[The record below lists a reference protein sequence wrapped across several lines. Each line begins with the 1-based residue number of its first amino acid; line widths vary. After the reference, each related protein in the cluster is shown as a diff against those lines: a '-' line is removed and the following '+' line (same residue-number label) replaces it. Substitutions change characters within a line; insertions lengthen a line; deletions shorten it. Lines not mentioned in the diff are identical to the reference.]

1 MKELSSIQVNF
12 LRPVWAPRDETL
24 EYICRC
30 TNIGVNGFK
39 LWTVLVKYIILC
51 IFLCV
56 LLWWILLFIFSE
68 INLFNPNEN
77 QLLYTSLISGLL
89 GIPIGYR
96 IGKYA
101 QTLVK
106 EIAKCPKCQET
117 TLNLTKE
124 DIVTENTIRN
134 IEGQG
139 KNRKAVH
146 YRVGNKTAFFQCGS
160 CGYEDSLNT
169 PYKEKIY

>member
-1 MKELSSIQVNF
+1 MKKLTLIQNLL
-12 LRPVWAPRDETL
+12 LRGIYGRDEIL
-24 EYICRC
+24 EYLCRC
-30 TNIGVNGFK
+30 ANIGASGVK
-39 LWTVLVKYIILC
+39 LYYCFTISINMCGYYLISVLTIINTFEYLD
-51 IFLCV
+51 IIDDDT
-56 LLWWILLFIFSE
+56 LLWSFI
-68 INLFNPNEN
+68 I
-77 QLLYTSLISGLL
+77 SLTV

-101 QTLVK
+101 QSLVR